1 MTGEA
6 LQQLPGLVLPAL
18 AVYAA
23 IRADV
28 SYLMKEQ
35 RRTNVRLDQLEKGG
49 NHGEETQHAQA

>member
-28 SYLMKEQ
+28 SYLLKEQ
-35 RRTNVRLDQLEKGG
+35 RRTNARLEQLEKGG
-49 NHGEETQHAQA
+49 NHGKETPHASA

>member
-1 MTGEA
+1 MNHEA

-28 SYLMKEQ
+28 SYLLREQ
-35 RRTNVRLDQLEKGG
+35 RRTNARLDQLEKGG
-49 NHGEETQHAQA
+49 NHGKETAHAGA